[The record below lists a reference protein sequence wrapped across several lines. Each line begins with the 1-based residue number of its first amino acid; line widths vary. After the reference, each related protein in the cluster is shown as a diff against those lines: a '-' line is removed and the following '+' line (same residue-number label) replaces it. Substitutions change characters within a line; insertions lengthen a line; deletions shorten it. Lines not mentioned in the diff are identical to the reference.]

1 VNAHLVLQ
9 AGGRGE
15 RLGSDL
21 PKPLARVGGMAM
33 AERLVRQFLE
43 AGGRRVT
50 IVTGWK
56 ADEVEAHFRRLSDL
70 PGDLG
75 LDFLREDRPLG
86 NAGALTAFAGGDK
99 AVLLCFADLVTNL
112 DFAALAAVHA
122 ERGSDATLCSHYE
135 SHRVRLGEL
144 EADGARVTAYREK
157 PVKQF
162 LICSGIA
169 LFEPEALAAIDPEK
183 PTGLA
188 DLVTRMLAA
197 GRSVTHWLHGAGWMD
212 VNSPEDLEAAEA
224 AVRLWE
230 SEPATSSEATPGRR
244 P

>member
-1 VNAHLVLQ
+1 VIAHLVLQ

-15 RLGSDL
+15 RLASDL
-21 PKPLARVGGMAM
+21 PKPLAKVGGRAM
-33 AERLVRQFLE
+33 AERLLRRFLA
-43 AGGRRVT
+43 AGGRRAT

-56 ADEVEAHFRRLSDL
+56 ADEVEAHFRALPDL
-70 PGDLG
+70 PDDLA
-75 LDFLREDRPLG
+75 LAFLREERPRG
-86 NAGALTAFAGGDK
+86 NAGALARFADGDRP
-99 AVLLCFADLVTNL
+99 VLLCFADLVTDL
-112 DFAALAAVHA
+112 DFAALAAVHG
-122 ERGSDATLCSHYE
+122 ERGCDATLCSHYE

-144 EADGARVTAYREK
+144 EADGIRITGYREK
-157 PVKQF
+157 PVKRF

-169 LFEPEALAAIDPEK
+169 LIEPQALAVVDPER

-188 DLVTRMLAA
+188 DLVTQMLAA

-230 SEPATSSEATPGRR
+230 RELATSAQATPGRR